1 MEGVQSKAPQD
12 PSSTKPRGEKS
23 LMIAQVS
30 LRSLVII
37 CTLAASCLIFTSK
50 QTTIVYG
57 IPFDASYSYEPA
69 FQFFGIANVAV
80 CVLCLLSL
88 GTVFFLSHRLA
99 NFFLFLHDLV
109 VLTVLMAACAGS
121 TAVGQIGRNG
131 NTHSSWMPIC
141 DHFAK
146 FCTRVATSVAFSYLA
161 VLMFF
166 ALTVLSAL
174 RIQAKPI

>member
-1 MEGVQSKAPQD
+1 MEGGQSKD
-12 PSSTKPRGEKS
+12 NRGGEKYR
-23 LMIAQVS
+23 MIPQVL
-30 LRSLVII
+30 LRTLVIA
-37 CTLAASCLIFTSK
+37 CTLAAACLLFTSK

-57 IPFDASYSYEPA
+57 ISFDASYSYEPSSL
-69 FQFFGIANVAV
+69 FFGYANVAA
-80 CVLCLLSL
+80 CALTLLSL
-88 GTVFFLSHRLA
+88 AICCFIHQRWA
-99 NFFLFLHDLV
+99 YFFLFLHDLV